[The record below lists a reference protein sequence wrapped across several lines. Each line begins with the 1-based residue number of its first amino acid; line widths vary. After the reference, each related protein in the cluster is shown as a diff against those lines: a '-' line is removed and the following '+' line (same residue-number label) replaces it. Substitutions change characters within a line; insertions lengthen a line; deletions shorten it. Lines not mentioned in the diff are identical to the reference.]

1 MVKSKLINNRMIKIL
16 FIYIFIFSGCVF
28 SESHFST
35 EDYQIECNKE
45 YLNLI
50 IKGESGEK
58 TIGMCKEKERIKIT
72 INDTY
77 YSAPF
82 YIKDRAVVMS
92 MNKIFYVKNNQV
104 ISSPSMPTSYNLDLQ
119 KSYLD
124 INAILDKERS
134 KSACIDKWW

>member
-1 MVKSKLINNRMIKIL
+1 MVKSKLISNGMMKIF
-16 FIYIFIFSGCVF
+16 FIYIFLFSGCVF
-28 SESHFST
+28 SESHLST
-35 EDYQIECNKE
+35 EGYQIECNKNH
-45 YLNLI
+45 LNLI

-58 TIGMCKEKERIKIT
+58 TIGMRKEKERIKIT
-72 INDTY
+72 INDVY

-82 YIKDRAVVMS
+82 YIKDREVIMS

-119 KSYLD
+119 NSYLD

-134 KSACIDKWW
+134 KSTCIDKW